1 MKKLFLVLAL
11 IASVMSCEAQ
21 LLWKISGNGL
31 KSPSYLFGT
40 HHIAPATMLDSI
52 PGLRAALDA
61 VEAVYGEVDM
71 RGIDD
76 QASMQA
82 MMKYAMAPADSTLSK
97 VFTAAEMDSIDT
109 VLKKYTGGMVSAQ
122 QMEPMKPTVLASQLA
137 VLQSMVA
144 FPGFDPAKQL
154 DKTVQTVAKA
164 AGKEINGFET
174 IDFQMEMLFGEPI
187 MEQARSLMKAIRN
200 DNDIIGMS
208 VKLAQLYLQGD
219 LEGLEELMLD
229 PVLGMDESA
238 AETML
243 YNRNS
248 TWAKMLLGILPT
260 ASVFIAVGAGH
271 LPGEKGLI
279 NLLRKSGFTVT
290 PVE

>member
-1 MKKLFLVLAL
+1 MKKAFIVLAL
-11 IASVMSCEAQ
+11 IASVLSCDAQ

-40 HHIAPATMLDSI
+40 HHVAPASMLDSI
-52 PGLRAALDA
+52 PGLRDALGRVD
-61 VEAVYGEVDM
+61 AVYGEIDM
-71 RGIDD
+71 RGIDE
-76 QASMQA
+76 QTSMQA

-97 VFTAAEMDSIDT
+97 IFTAAEIDSIDS
-109 VLKKYTGGMVSAQ
+109 VLKKYTGGMLSVQ
-122 QMEPMKPTVLASQLA
+122 QLEPMKPTVLASQLA

-144 FPGFDPAKQL
+144 FPGFDPAQQL
-154 DKTVQTVAKA
+154 DKTVQNVAKA
-164 AGKEINGFET
+164 AGKDINGFES
-174 IDFQMEMLFGEPI
+174 IDFQMQMLFGEPI
-187 MEQARSLMKAIRN
+187 IEQARSLMKAIRN
-200 DNDIIGMS
+200 DNDIIAMS
-208 VKLAQLYLQGD
+208 VKLAQLYMQGD
-219 LEGLEELMLD
+219 IEGLEELMLD
-229 PVLGMDESA
+229 PTLGMDEST

-243 YNRNS
+243 YKRNS
-248 TWAKMLLGILPT
+248 NWAKMLMGILPT